1 MADGIGMAAE
11 KEMAAEIETMAV
23 VVVVR
28 VEMCKLGYTD
38 NLGYGRDE
46 RPRQP
51 REEQPLRNDP
61 PAEGGSSG
69 EFKCLS
75 PRH

>member
-38 NLGYGRDE
+38 N
-46 RPRQP
+46 
-51 REEQPLRNDP
+51 
-61 PAEGGSSG
+61 
-69 EFKCLS
+69 
-75 PRH
+75 